1 MTTQAYNK
9 YEEKAKEAQ
18 RAYDARQAQCD
29 PYGPDTLYVHKCPDL
44 VLDMHIRTHLR
55 FLRGDGELK
64 EDVSDEMVEKVRKI
78 VRQSDARLRMGGI
91 VSNLPKE
98 EHIVGFLRKTWSE
111 REQFRYIVND
121 VFKFS
126 KEYELDLT
134 RNEFCDAIQRT
145 TIDLE
150 KVEKLEK
157 LSEWVEE
164 WASEKNQE
172 GHEKDFADALRV
184 WVSGRNS
191 DNWKERV
198 ENLHTK
204 MSRLS
209 RPYLD

>member
-1 MTTQAYNK
+1 MQGYNK

-18 RAYDARQAQCD
+18 RAYDAREAQCD
-29 PYGPDTLYVHKCPDL
+29 PFGPDTLYVHKCPDL
-44 VLDMHIRTHLR
+44 VLDMHIRHHLR
-55 FLRGDGELK
+55 CLRGNGELK

-121 VFKFS
+121 VFEFS